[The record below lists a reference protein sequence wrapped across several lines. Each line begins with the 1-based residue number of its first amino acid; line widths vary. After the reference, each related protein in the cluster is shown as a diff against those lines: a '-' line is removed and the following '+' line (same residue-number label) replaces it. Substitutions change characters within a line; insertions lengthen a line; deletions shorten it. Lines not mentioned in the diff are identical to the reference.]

1 MLTHQVHSDAIRN
14 SPKAHT
20 NQVSS
25 SRLMDKKTV
34 VYMHNG
40 ISPAMEKDDG
50 LIYATTDVLLTPG
63 SQTGTGLWPVRKHAT
78 QQEVSGR

>member
-25 SRLMDKKTV
+25 SRLMDKKLWYICTME
-34 VYMHNG
+34 YH
-40 ISPAMEKDDG
+40 SAMEKDDG
-50 LIYATTDVLLTPG
+50 LIYATTDVPNPWVTDWYW
-63 SQTGTGLWPVRKHAT
+63 SVAC
-78 QQEVSGR
+78 